1 MLMARWRACESVGTL
16 TGPMRHNLS
25 DTLLALISE
34 ARNYGQQ
41 MIDLA
46 TLEYL
51 VWDTI
56 NREHQREHHPSL

>member
-1 MLMARWRACESVGTL
+1 MSHWRTCESVGTL

-34 ARNYGQQ
+34 ARDHGQK

-46 TLEYL
+46 TLEYI
-51 VWDTI
+51 VWDTL
-56 NREHQREHHPSL
+56 NREHQKEHQPYL

>member
-1 MLMARWRACESVGTL
+1 
-16 TGPMRHNLS
+16 MRHNLS

-34 ARNYGQQ
+34 ARNHGQQ